1 MISKKNKVISIIK
14 YIIMSLL
21 ASIIVVLPVWILLV
35 NSFKPAVE
43 AKTLGLGLPEKWNIV
58 ENYSTVIFE
67 GRLLRFFFN
76 SLVVTVSAVILIIL
90 VGSLAA
96 WVLARKKA
104 KYISIIYFFCVFG
117 LLIPPAIVTTIR
129 VLRGLHLYDSYLGL
143 ILFYTSAWLPFVIFL
158 TTGFVK
164 NIPRELEE
172 AAQIDGANPVG
183 IFFKIVFP
191 LLQPVRLSSLVFV
204 SLFIWNDFI
213 YPFYFINR
221 SSLSTIQLGLYY
233 FISKIQRQVRW
244 ELVFADVILVS
255 LPLIIVFIFAQKKIV
270 SGIMGGSLKQ

>member
-14 YIIMSLL
+14 YIIISLL

-172 AAQIDGANPVG
+172 AARIDGANPVG

-204 SLFIWNDFI
+204 SLFIWNDFL

>member
-14 YIIMSLL
+14 YIIISLL

-35 NSFKPAVE
+35 NSFKLAVE

-104 KYISIIYFFCVFG
+104 KYISIIYFFCIFG

-158 TTGFVK
+158 TTGFIK

-172 AAQIDGANPVG
+172 AARIDGANPVG

-204 SLFIWNDFI
+204 ALFIWNDFL